1 MSKAITNAIN
11 AARIKVLDYINT
23 SPKHLIACQWACA
36 ELIEDAMCDYSRNEK
51 MELIIGGIAPLSNTA
66 EDLADRMLEELNIQ
80 DDSNS
85 DDWSVADIRRT
96 VKAQLATANEYL
108 KRIAA

>member
-51 MELIIGGIAPLSNTA
+51 MELIIVGIAPLSNTA
-66 EDLADRMLEELNIQ
+66 ENLADRMLEELNIQ
-80 DDSNS
+80 DD
-85 DDWSVADIRRT
+85 DDWSVADIRRI

-108 KRIAA
+108 KRSAA

>member
-51 MELIIGGIAPLSNTA
+51 MELIIVGIAPLSNTA
-66 EDLADRMLEELNIQ
+66 ENLADRMLEELNIQ
-80 DDSNS
+80 DD
-85 DDWSVADIRRT
+85 DDWSVADIRRI
-96 VKAQLATANEYL
+96 VEAQLATANEYL
-108 KRIAA
+108 KRSAA

>member
-51 MELIIGGIAPLSNTA
+51 MELIIVGIAPLSNTA
-66 EDLADRMLEELNIQ
+66 ENLADRMLEELNIQ
-80 DDSNS
+80 DD
-85 DDWSVADIRRT
+85 DDWSVADIRRI
-96 VKAQLATANEYL
+96 VEAQLATANEYL